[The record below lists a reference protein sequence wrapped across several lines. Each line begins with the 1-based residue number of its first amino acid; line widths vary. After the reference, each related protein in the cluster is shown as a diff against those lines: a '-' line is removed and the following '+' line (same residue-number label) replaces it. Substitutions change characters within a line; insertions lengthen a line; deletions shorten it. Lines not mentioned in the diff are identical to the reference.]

1 MKSNPKASPK
11 QKSISEDSPAKTF
24 RLPTKENASVL
35 PDREADSSLSSQNSS
50 LPQSL
55 DGFLSKTFP
64 DSSTQTTEKISE
76 PCSPNWMS
84 SGIAYHGEYWTQ
96 NTLEHPNDVA
106 ASILSEV
113 LETSA
118 PLRYFLD
125 KEQLESL
132 LNRAEARTTPMP
144 LEKEHR
150 VSDYYSIQHAG
161 IGRKPSAGPQAK
173 GYRNDGETYTCDS
186 RGSSDAICQTH
197 ASFRVRETPGISG
210 RLDSRRWTALG
221 NAVCVPV
228 IEWIARRIVEVD
240 KAQNS

>member
-144 LEKEHR
+144 QDLKK
-150 VSDYYSIQHAG
+150 SIESQ
-161 IGRKPSAGPQAK
+161 ITTLS
-173 GYRNDGETYTCDS
+173 N
-186 RGSSDAICQTH
+186 
-197 ASFRVRETPGISG
+197 TPGLAENLQ
-210 RLDSRRWTALG
+210 R
-221 NAVCVPV
+221 
-228 IEWIARRIVEVD
+228 ARKQRI
-240 KAQNS
+240 

>member
-1 MKSNPKASPK
+1 MTSNPKASPK

-24 RLPTKENASVL
+24 RLPTKESASVL

-144 LEKEHR
+144 QDLKKSLE
-150 VSDYYSIQHAG
+150 SQITTLS
-161 IGRKPSAGPQAK
+161 
-173 GYRNDGETYTCDS
+173 N
-186 RGSSDAICQTH
+186 
-197 ASFRVRETPGISG
+197 TPGLAENLQ
-210 RLDSRRWTALG
+210 R
-221 NAVCVPV
+221 
-228 IEWIARRIVEVD
+228 ARRQKDIEMTEKLTLAIQEEAPTLFVRRMLPLEYERLQGFPDDWTLVD
-240 KAQNS
+240 GQL